1 MSAEEIKAAIAF
13 MNRVQLA
20 GTEVPAWVAVMTRLQ
35 EMLTASSNQGQ

>member
-20 GTEVPAWVAVMTRLQ
+20 GSEVPAWIAVMTKLQ
-35 EMLTASSNQGQ
+35 EMMNSESNKG